1 MNKDKKGFFVS
12 FEGADG
18 VGKTTQINLLI
29 EYLKDQNRTSFATRE
44 PGGTVVGE
52 KVRNILLDPDIEM
65 VKRTETLLYLAARAE
80 HVENIILPKVEDGI
94 IVLSDRFS
102 DSTLVYQGIAR
113 GLGIDTLIK
122 INDFATNGLLPNLT
136 FLLDAPVEE
145 LAKRMQKRG
154 KADRIEQE
162 GLKFQQL
169 VRDGFLAL
177 AKRYPERIVVIDAL
191 QSIEKM
197 QEFIQEN
204 IYTKLLKDN

>member
-1 MNKDKKGFFVS
+1 MSKEKKGFFIT

-18 VGKTTQINLLI
+18 VGKTTQINLLMDFFQGAG
-29 EYLKDQNRTSFATRE
+29 KASFATRE
-44 PGGTVVGE
+44 PGGTGVGE
-52 KVRNILLDPDIEM
+52 KVREILLDPEMEM
-65 VKRTETLLYLAARAE
+65 VKRTETLLYLSARAE
-80 HVENIILPKVEDGI
+80 HVEKIILPKVENGI

-113 GLGIDTLIK
+113 GLDVDTLIK
-122 INDFATNGLLPNLT
+122 INDFATNGLLPDLT

-169 VRDGFLAL
+169 VREGFLTL
-177 AKRYPERIVVIDAL
+177 AKKYTERIIVIDAL
-191 QSIEKM
+191 QSVEKM
-197 QEFIQEN
+197 QKSIREV
-204 IYTKLLKDN
+204 IYSKLLKK